1 MPIDLC
7 TVYGCSGAA
16 MAELRLQQRSYGPQS
31 LKHVLFAPL
40 QKKLPTLVEWILL
53 MIINLEF
60 QRPQAT
66 GCRRQGGVRDG
77 GHIKQHEILQMRV
90 WHWEAI

>member
-40 QKKLPTLVEWILL
+40 QKKLANP
-53 MIINLEF
+53 
-60 QRPQAT
+60 
-66 GCRRQGGVRDG
+66 GGVDFIDDYRP
-77 GHIKQHEILQMRV
+77 
-90 WHWEAI
+90 